1 MLDQVTSIVSG
12 FSLFWE
18 YKAVMLPGLWYNFL
32 VFFLVVIFGVIL
44 GLLFATMRLN
54 TNIAIRG
61 IATFYIGLFRNAP
74 EYVTLVWF
82 LYVPALALNKLF
94 ESDISFDPLVV
105 AVMALSLSAGAFYAE
120 IFRAGILSVPK
131 GHIEAARATGMSRT
145 LTLRRIILPQAI
157 RQMLPEFFNECVSV
171 FKGTTLV
178 SLVMVPDLVY
188 GVNLVSSYTGQALP
202 LYTGIALIYFF
213 IVFLMTSVAEKLSN
227 PWRNKAS

>member
-1 MLDQVTSIVSG
+1 MIEQLASIVSG

-32 VFFLVVIFGVIL
+32 VFFLVVVFGVVL
-44 GLLFATMRLN
+44 GLIFSTIRLN
-54 TNIAIRG
+54 TNIAVRA

-82 LYVPALALNKLF
+82 LYVPALLLSKLL
-94 ESDISFDPLVV
+94 ESNVTFDPLVV

-131 GHIEAARATGMSRT
+131 GQIEAARATGMSRT

-157 RQMLPEFFNECVSV
+157 RQMLPEFFNECISV

-202 LYTGIALIYFF
+202 LYTGIALIYFV
-213 IVFLMTSVAEKLSN
+213 IVFTMTSIAEKLSN
-227 PWRNKAS
+227 PWRDKIG

>member
-1 MLDQVTSIVSG
+1 MIEQLASMVSG

-32 VFFLVVIFGVIL
+32 VFFLVVVFGVVL
-44 GLLFATMRLN
+44 GLIFSTIRLN
-54 TNIAIRG
+54 TNIAVRA

-82 LYVPALALNKLF
+82 LYVPALLLSKLL
-94 ESDISFDPLVV
+94 ESNVTFDPLVV

-131 GHIEAARATGMSRT
+131 GQIEAARATGMSRT

-157 RQMLPEFFNECVSV
+157 RQMLPEFFNECISV

-213 IVFLMTSVAEKLSN
+213 IVFTMTSIAEKLSN
-227 PWRNKAS
+227 PWRDKPG

>member
-1 MLDQVTSIVSG
+1 LIEQLASIVSG

-32 VFFLVVIFGVIL
+32 VFFLVVVFGVVL
-44 GLLFATMRLN
+44 GLIFSTIRLN
-54 TNIAIRG
+54 TNIAVRA

-82 LYVPALALNKLF
+82 LYVPALLLSKLL
-94 ESDISFDPLVV
+94 ESNVTFDPLVV

-131 GHIEAARATGMSRT
+131 GQIEAARATGMSRT

-157 RQMLPEFFNECVSV
+157 RQMLPEFFNECISV

-202 LYTGIALIYFF
+202 LYTGIALIYFV
-213 IVFLMTSVAEKLSN
+213 IVFTMTSIAEKLSN
-227 PWRNKAS
+227 PWRDKIG

>member
-1 MLDQVTSIVSG
+1 LIEQLASIASG

-32 VFFLVVIFGVIL
+32 VFFLVVVFGVVL
-44 GLLFATMRLN
+44 GLIFSTIRLN
-54 TNIAIRG
+54 TNIAVRA

-82 LYVPALALNKLF
+82 LYVPALLLSKLL
-94 ESDISFDPLVV
+94 ESNVTFDPLVV

-131 GHIEAARATGMSRT
+131 GQIEAARATGMSRT

-157 RQMLPEFFNECVSV
+157 RQMLPEFLNECVSV

-213 IVFLMTSVAEKLSN
+213 IVFTMTSIAEKLSN
-227 PWRNKAS
+227 PWRDKPG

>member
-1 MLDQVTSIVSG
+1 LIEQLASMVSG

-32 VFFLVVIFGVIL
+32 VFFLVVVFGVVL
-44 GLLFATMRLN
+44 GLIFSTIRLN
-54 TNIAIRG
+54 TNIAVRA

-82 LYVPALALNKLF
+82 LYVPALLLSKLL
-94 ESDISFDPLVV
+94 ESNVTFDPLVV

-131 GHIEAARATGMSRT
+131 GQIEAARATGMSRT

-157 RQMLPEFFNECVSV
+157 RQMLPEFFNECISV

-213 IVFLMTSVAEKLSN
+213 IVFTMTSIAEKLSN
-227 PWRNKAS
+227 PWRDKPG

>member
-1 MLDQVTSIVSG
+1 
-12 FSLFWE
+12 
-18 YKAVMLPGLWYNFL
+18 MLPGLWYNFL
-32 VFFLVVIFGVIL
+32 VFFLVVVFGVVL
-44 GLLFATMRLN
+44 GLIFSTIRLN
-54 TNIAIRG
+54 TNIAVRA
-61 IATFYIGLFRNAP
+61 IAPFYIGLFRNAP

-82 LYVPALALNKLF
+82 LYVPALLLSKLL
-94 ESDISFDPLVV
+94 ESNVTFDPLVV

-131 GHIEAARATGMSRT
+131 GQIEAARATGMSRT

-157 RQMLPEFFNECVSV
+157 RQMLPEFLNECVSV

-202 LYTGIALIYFF
+202 LYTGIALIYFV
-213 IVFLMTSVAEKLSN
+213 IVFTMTSIAEKLSN
-227 PWRNKAS
+227 PWRDKTG

>member
-1 MLDQVTSIVSG
+1 LIEQLASIVSG

-32 VFFLVVIFGVIL
+32 VFFLVVVFGVVL
-44 GLLFATMRLN
+44 GLIFSTIRLN
-54 TNIAIRG
+54 TNIAVRA

-82 LYVPALALNKLF
+82 LYVPALLLSKLL
-94 ESDISFDPLVV
+94 ESNVTFDPLVV

-131 GHIEAARATGMSRT
+131 GQIEAARATGMSRT

-157 RQMLPEFFNECVSV
+157 RQMLPEFLNECVSV

-202 LYTGIALIYFF
+202 LYTGIALIYFV
-213 IVFLMTSVAEKLSN
+213 IVFTMTSIAEKLSN
-227 PWRNKAS
+227 PWRDKIG

>member
-1 MLDQVTSIVSG
+1 MIEQLASMVSG

-32 VFFLVVIFGVIL
+32 VFFLVVVFGVVL
-44 GLLFATMRLN
+44 GLIFSTIRLN
-54 TNIAIRG
+54 TNIAVRA

-82 LYVPALALNKLF
+82 LYVPALLLSKLL
-94 ESDISFDPLVV
+94 ESNVTFDPLVV

-131 GHIEAARATGMSRT
+131 GQIEAARATGMSRT

-157 RQMLPEFFNECVSV
+157 RQMLPEFLNECVSV

-213 IVFLMTSVAEKLSN
+213 IVFTMTSIAEKLSN
-227 PWRNKAS
+227 PWRDKPG

>member
-1 MLDQVTSIVSG
+1 LIEQLASIVSG

-32 VFFLVVIFGVIL
+32 VFFLVVVFGVVL
-44 GLLFATMRLN
+44 GLIFSTIRLN
-54 TNIAIRG
+54 TNIAVRA

-82 LYVPALALNKLF
+82 LYVPALLLSKLL
-94 ESDISFDPLVV
+94 ETNVTFDPLVV

-120 IFRAGILSVPK
+120 IFRAGIQSVPK
-131 GHIEAARATGMSRT
+131 GQIEAARATGMSRT

-213 IVFLMTSVAEKLSN
+213 IVFTMTSIAEKLSN
-227 PWRNKAS
+227 PWRDKTR

>member
-1 MLDQVTSIVSG
+1 MIEQLASIVSG

-32 VFFLVVIFGVIL
+32 VFFLVVVFGVVL
-44 GLLFATMRLN
+44 GLIFSTIRLN
-54 TNIAIRG
+54 TNIAVRA

-82 LYVPALALNKLF
+82 LYVPALLLSKLL
-94 ESDISFDPLVV
+94 ESNVTFDPLVV

-131 GHIEAARATGMSRT
+131 GQIEAARATGMSRT

-157 RQMLPEFFNECVSV
+157 RQMLPEFFNECISV

-202 LYTGIALIYFF
+202 LYTGIALIYFV
-213 IVFLMTSVAEKLSN
+213 IVFTMTSIAEKLSN
-227 PWRNKAS
+227 PWRDKTG

>member
-1 MLDQVTSIVSG
+1 LIEQLASIVSG

-18 YKAVMLPGLWYNFL
+18 YKAVMLPGVLSNFL
-32 VFFLVVIFGVIL
+32 LFFLVVVFGVVL
-44 GLLFATMRLN
+44 GLIFSTIRLN
-54 TNIAIRG
+54 TNIAVRA

-82 LYVPALALNKLF
+82 LYVPALLLSKLL
-94 ESDISFDPLVV
+94 ETNVTFDPLVV

-157 RQMLPEFFNECVSV
+157 RQMLPEFLNECVSV

-202 LYTGIALIYFF
+202 LYTGIALIYFV
-213 IVFLMTSVAEKLSN
+213 IVFTMTSIAEELSN
-227 PWRNKAS
+227 PWRDKIG

>member
-1 MLDQVTSIVSG
+1 MIEQLASMVSG

-32 VFFLVVIFGVIL
+32 VFFLVVVFGVVL
-44 GLLFATMRLN
+44 GLIFSTIRLN
-54 TNIAIRG
+54 TNIAVRA

-74 EYVTLVWF
+74 EYITLVWF
-82 LYVPALALNKLF
+82 LYVPALLLSKLL
-94 ESDISFDPLVV
+94 ESNVTFDPLVV

-131 GHIEAARATGMSRT
+131 GQIEAARATGMSRT

-157 RQMLPEFFNECVSV
+157 RQMLPEFFNECISV

-213 IVFLMTSVAEKLSN
+213 IVFTMTSIAEKLSN
-227 PWRNKAS
+227 PWRDKPG

>member
-1 MLDQVTSIVSG
+1 
-12 FSLFWE
+12 
-18 YKAVMLPGLWYNFL
+18 MLPGLWYNFL
-32 VFFLVVIFGVIL
+32 VFFLVVVFGVVL
-44 GLLFATMRLN
+44 GLIFSTIRLN
-54 TNIAIRG
+54 ANIAVRAV
-61 IATFYIGLFRNAP
+61 ATSYIGLFRNAP

-82 LYVPALALNKLF
+82 LYVPALLLSKLLD
-94 ESDISFDPLVV
+94 SNVTFDPLVV

-131 GHIEAARATGMSRT
+131 GQIEAARATGMSRT

-157 RQMLPEFFNECVSV
+157 RQMLPEFLNECVSV

-213 IVFLMTSVAEKLSN
+213 IVFTMTSIAEKLSN
-227 PWRNKAS
+227 PWRDKTG

>member
-1 MLDQVTSIVSG
+1 
-12 FSLFWE
+12 
-18 YKAVMLPGLWYNFL
+18 MLPGLWYNFL
-32 VFFLVVIFGVIL
+32 VFFLVVVFGVVL
-44 GLLFATMRLN
+44 GLIFSTIRLN
-54 TNIAIRG
+54 TNIAVRA

-82 LYVPALALNKLF
+82 LYVPALLLSKLL
-94 ESDISFDPLVV
+94 ESNVTFDPLVV

-120 IFRAGILSVPK
+120 IFLAGILSVPK
-131 GHIEAARATGMSRT
+131 GQIEAARATGMSRT

-157 RQMLPEFFNECVSV
+157 RQMLPEFFNECISV

-202 LYTGIALIYFF
+202 LYTGIALIYFV
-213 IVFLMTSVAEKLSN
+213 IVFTMTSIAEKLSD
-227 PWRNKAS
+227 PWRGKTG

>member
-1 MLDQVTSIVSG
+1 LIEQLASIVSG

-32 VFFLVVIFGVIL
+32 VFFLVVVFGVVL
-44 GLLFATMRLN
+44 GLIFSTIRLN
-54 TNIAIRG
+54 TNIAIRA
-61 IATFYIGLFRNAP
+61 IAAFYIGLFRNAP
-74 EYVTLVWF
+74 EYITLVWF
-82 LYVPALALNKLF
+82 LYVPALVLSKLLESNVTF
-94 ESDISFDPLVV
+94 EPLVV

-131 GHIEAARATGMSRT
+131 GQIEAARATGMSRT

-213 IVFLMTSVAEKLSN
+213 IVFTMTSIAEKLSN
-227 PWRNKAS
+227 PWRDKTR

>member
-1 MLDQVTSIVSG
+1 LIEQLASIVSG

-32 VFFLVVIFGVIL
+32 VFFLVVVFGVVL
-44 GLLFATMRLN
+44 GLIFSTIRLN
-54 TNIAIRG
+54 TNIAVRA

-82 LYVPALALNKLF
+82 LYVPALLLSKLL
-94 ESDISFDPLVV
+94 ESNVTFDPLVV

-157 RQMLPEFFNECVSV
+157 RQMLPEFLNECVSV

-202 LYTGIALIYFF
+202 LYTGIALIYFV
-213 IVFLMTSVAEKLSN
+213 IVFTMTSIAEKLSN
-227 PWRNKAS
+227 PWRDKIG

>member
-1 MLDQVTSIVSG
+1 MIEQLASMVSG

-32 VFFLVVIFGVIL
+32 VFFLVVVFGVVL
-44 GLLFATMRLN
+44 GLIFSTIRLN
-54 TNIAIRG
+54 TNIAVRA

-82 LYVPALALNKLF
+82 LYVPALLLSKLL
-94 ESDISFDPLVV
+94 ESNVTFDPLVV

-157 RQMLPEFFNECVSV
+157 RQMLPEFFNECISV

-202 LYTGIALIYFF
+202 LYTGIALIYFV
-213 IVFLMTSVAEKLSN
+213 IVFTMTSIAEKLSN
-227 PWRNKAS
+227 PWRDKIG

>member
-1 MLDQVTSIVSG
+1 MIEQLASMVSG

-32 VFFLVVIFGVIL
+32 VFFLVVVFGVVL
-44 GLLFATMRLN
+44 GLIFSTIRLN
-54 TNIAIRG
+54 TNIAVRA

-82 LYVPALALNKLF
+82 LYVPALLLSKLL
-94 ESDISFDPLVV
+94 ESNVTFDPLVV

-131 GHIEAARATGMSRT
+131 GQIEAARATGMSRT

-157 RQMLPEFFNECVSV
+157 RQMLPEFFNECISV

-202 LYTGIALIYFF
+202 LYTGIALIYFV
-213 IVFLMTSVAEKLSN
+213 IVFTMTSIAEKLSN
-227 PWRNKAS
+227 PWRDKPG

>member
-1 MLDQVTSIVSG
+1 
-12 FSLFWE
+12 
-18 YKAVMLPGLWYNFL
+18 MLPGLWYNFL
-32 VFFLVVIFGVIL
+32 VFFLVVVFGVVL
-44 GLLFATMRLN
+44 GLIFSTIRLN
-54 TNIAIRG
+54 TNIAVRA

-82 LYVPALALNKLF
+82 LYVPALLLSKLL
-94 ESDISFDPLVV
+94 ETNVTFDPLVV

-131 GHIEAARATGMSRT
+131 GQIEAARATGMSRT

-157 RQMLPEFFNECVSV
+157 RQMLPEFLNECVSV

-202 LYTGIALIYFF
+202 LYTGIALIYFV
-213 IVFLMTSVAEKLSN
+213 IVFTMTSIAEKLSN
-227 PWRNKAS
+227 PWRDKIG

>member
-1 MLDQVTSIVSG
+1 LIEQLASIVSG

-32 VFFLVVIFGVIL
+32 VFFLVVVFGVVL
-44 GLLFATMRLN
+44 GLIFSTIRLN
-54 TNIAIRG
+54 TNIAVRA

-82 LYVPALALNKLF
+82 LYVPALLLSKLL
-94 ESDISFDPLVV
+94 ETNVTFDPLVV

-131 GHIEAARATGMSRT
+131 GQIEAARATGMSRT

-157 RQMLPEFFNECVSV
+157 RQMLPEFLNECVSV

-202 LYTGIALIYFF
+202 LYTGIALIYFV
-213 IVFLMTSVAEKLSN
+213 IVFTMTSIAEKLSN
-227 PWRNKAS
+227 PWRDKIG

>member
-1 MLDQVTSIVSG
+1 
-12 FSLFWE
+12 
-18 YKAVMLPGLWYNFL
+18 MLPGLWYNFL
-32 VFFLVVIFGVIL
+32 VFFLVVVFGVVL
-44 GLLFATMRLN
+44 GLIFSTIRLN
-54 TNIAIRG
+54 TNIAVRA

-82 LYVPALALNKLF
+82 LYVPALLLSKLL
-94 ESDISFDPLVV
+94 ESNVTFDPLVV

-131 GHIEAARATGMSRT
+131 GQIEAARATGMSRT

-157 RQMLPEFFNECVSV
+157 RQMLPEFLNECVSV

-202 LYTGIALIYFF
+202 LYTGIALIFF
-213 IVFLMTSVAEKLSN
+213 VIVFTMTSIAEKLSN
-227 PWRNKAS
+227 PWRDKTG